1 MNKRNDYN
9 SMINSFKWI
18 VFLKVMDGKQLQNW
32 EEFKMYEQ
40 LFGKR
45 CWHMKTEII
54 KIPHIFEA
62 MADFLLTE
70 EGKQVLVDYVEEN
83 NLWNQELIK
92 EIKEYNQ
99 NK

>member
-1 MNKRNDYN
+1 
-9 SMINSFKWI
+9 
-18 VFLKVMDGKQLQNW
+18 
-32 EEFKMYEQ
+32 
-40 LFGKR
+40 
-45 CWHMKTEII
+45 MKTETI

-62 MADFLLTE
+62 IADFLLTE

-92 EIKEYNQ
+92 EIEEYNQ